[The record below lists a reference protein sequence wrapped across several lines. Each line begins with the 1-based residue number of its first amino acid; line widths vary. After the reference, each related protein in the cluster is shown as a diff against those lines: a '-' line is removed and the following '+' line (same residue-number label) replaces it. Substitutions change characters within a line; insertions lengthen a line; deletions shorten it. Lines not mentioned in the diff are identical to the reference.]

1 MLYKGL
7 GVSPGIAIG
16 KAFTIRSFSLE
27 ILEERPSGPEEELQR
42 FMKAISSSVEELR
55 RMREKAGR
63 EMGREAAAIFEAH
76 IEMIEDPIFLERVK
90 DRIRNG
96 GVSATY
102 AVANV
107 VNELIDKLSNA
118 KEDHF
123 RERISDLIDVGGRI
137 LRHLGRPSKQDLSF
151 IPNESIVVAYDL
163 APSIT
168 MHLPRDKVIGI
179 ATDIGS
185 QTSHTVI
192 LAKALEIPAVVGLER
207 ITQVVKDGDTLILDG
222 SDGIVIVN
230 PDEELIR
237 KYRNRY
243 LSFLS
248 WKKMLEGIRDL
259 PAETIDGHRVIL
271 SANIEMEQEMESLS
285 RYGAHGIGL
294 YRTEYLFIDRASLP
308 SEEEQFEVYKRVAE
322 MASPYPATIRTVDI
336 GGDKFISYLDLPEE
350 LNPFM
355 GLRGIRLCLQ
365 RCDIFDTQI
374 RAILRASAFGKIRI
388 MFPMI
393 SDVKE
398 LRDAKRRIGFIME
411 DLSRKGIPF
420 DDRVRIGAMIEV
432 PSAALTARI
441 LAKEADFLS
450 IGTNDLI
457 QYCLA
462 VDRVNERVSYLY
474 DPFHPSVLML
484 IKETVEAARIAGIP
498 VSVCGEMAGDPL
510 SAALLVGLG
519 VDELSMSTSSIP
531 AIKEMIRSTSYEE
544 LREMARKALS
554 MESGEE
560 IRELIAE
567 KISRKLVCQI
577 SED

>member
-16 KAFTIRSFSLE
+16 KAFTIRSLSLE
-27 ILEERPSGPEEELQR
+27 ILDERPSDPEEELQR

-107 VNELIDKLSNA
+107 VNELIDRLSNA
-118 KEDHF
+118 KEGHF
-123 RERISDLIDVGGRI
+123 RERISDLMDVGGRI
-137 LRHLGRPSKQDLSF
+137 LRHLGRPSKQIPSS

-168 MHLPRDKVIGI
+168 MHLPRDKVVGI
-179 ATDIGS
+179 ATDVGS

-222 SDGIVIVN
+222 SDGTVIVN

-237 KYRNRY
+237 KYRSRY
-243 LSFLS
+243 LSFLT

-322 MASPYPATIRTVDI
+322 MASPYPVTIRTVDI
-336 GGDKFISYLDLPEE
+336 GGDKFVSYLDLPEE

-374 RAILRASAFGKIRI
+374 RAILKASAFGKIRI

-420 DDRVRIGAMIEV
+420 DDRLKIGAMIEV

-474 DPFHPSVLML
+474 DPFHPSVLLL
-484 IKETVEAARIAGIP
+484 IRETVEAARTAGIP
-498 VSVCGEMAGDPL
+498 VSVCGEMAGDPF

-567 KISRKLVCQI
+567 RISGKFICQI
-577 SED
+577 PED